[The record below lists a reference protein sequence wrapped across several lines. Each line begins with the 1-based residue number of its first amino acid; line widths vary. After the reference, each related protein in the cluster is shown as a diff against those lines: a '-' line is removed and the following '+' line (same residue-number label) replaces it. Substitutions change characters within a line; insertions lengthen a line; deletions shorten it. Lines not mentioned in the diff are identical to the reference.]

1 MSSLPPAIS
10 LPACHACAFD
20 QKLCGPVSNDSLA
33 GAGTHPAR
41 HDQEEAALGCPAAH
55 SSLIS
60 FAFAAAKPGL
70 QVREAPYALAC
81 PVAVLY
87 HVGPPSHPDFT
98 HSSSSSSHSFQHSS
112 PTPARSPVARPLE
125 HKTIVFD

>member
-1 MSSLPPAIS
+1 MSSSAQLSHLICLRRGQAR
-10 LPACHACAFD
+10 
-20 QKLCGPVSNDSLA
+20 LA
-33 GAGTHPAR
+33 SQR
-41 HDQEEAALGCPAAH
+41 
-55 SSLIS
+55 
-60 FAFAAAKPGL
+60 
-70 QVREAPYALAC
+70 APYALAC

-87 HVGPPSHPDFT
+87 HVGPPSQPDFT